1 MIKRI
6 LVVCSKNQLLKPEK
20 KSKPERF
27 DLSGKISGK
36 KALKKE
42 LYSLLLEIMQEEISK
57 SVKGG

>member
-6 LVVCSKNQLLKPEK
+6 LVVCRKKHLLKPDK

-42 LYSLLLEIMQEEISK
+42 LYSLLLEIMQEEISGYD
-57 SVKGG
+57 KGG